1 MAPVYSRILLLGGSG
16 FVGRHLAAEL
26 ATRGHQVTLPCRRP
40 DRIRELRV
48 LPGLNIIDEA
58 DITTPDSL
66 LRLTRG
72 QDAVINLV
80 GILNERRKGDF
91 RRLHVAFPQAVVE
104 ACQKNAVPRLL
115 HVSALGADQASGSS
129 LYLRS
134 KGEGENRVHT
144 FGQKQLA
151 VTSFR
156 PSVIFGPDDS
166 FINRFAALLRL
177 CPWPLPYLPLSCPNS
192 RFAPVHVGDVV
203 RAMADSLEDPASFG
217 ERIELCGPETWT
229 LEQIVTAIRDA
240 LGKRCPILP
249 LPDGASRLLASLMQY
264 APGKPFT
271 PDNYQ
276 SLQTASVCRHPC
288 PQCRHRLSH
297 YLKGLRGGHNR
308 RPRLDDYRKR
318 HA

>member
-1 MAPVYSRILLLGGSG
+1 MALKYPRVLLLGGSG
-16 FVGRHLAAEL
+16 FVGRHLATEL
-26 ATRGHQVTLPCRRP
+26 ANRGHFVTLPCRHP
-40 DRIRELRV
+40 DRVKALKV
-48 LPGLNIIDEA
+48 LPGLKLLQEA
-58 DITTPDSL
+58 DITDAAAL
-66 LRLTRG
+66 DRLVRG

-80 GILNERRKGDF
+80 GILNESRNGDF
-91 RRLHVAFPQAVVE
+91 RRLHVTYPQTLVE
-104 ACQKNAVPRLL
+104 TCQKNGVPRLL
-115 HVSALGADQASGSS
+115 HMSALGADQASGSS

-166 FINRFAALLRL
+166 FINRFAGLLDL
-177 CPWPLPYLPLSCPNS
+177 CPWPLPYLPLTCPNS
-192 RFAPVHVGDVV
+192 RLAPVHVGDVV

-217 ERIELCGPETWT
+217 QRIELCGPETWS
-229 LEQIVTAIRDA
+229 LQQIVTAIRDA

-249 LPDGASRLLASLMQY
+249 LPDAASRLLAGLLQY

-271 PDNYQ
+271 ADNYL
-276 SLQTASVCRHPC
+276 SLQTPSICESPC
-288 PQCRHRLSH
+288 AQCRHRLSH

-308 RPRLDDYRKR
+308 RPRLDDYRR
-318 HA
+318 H